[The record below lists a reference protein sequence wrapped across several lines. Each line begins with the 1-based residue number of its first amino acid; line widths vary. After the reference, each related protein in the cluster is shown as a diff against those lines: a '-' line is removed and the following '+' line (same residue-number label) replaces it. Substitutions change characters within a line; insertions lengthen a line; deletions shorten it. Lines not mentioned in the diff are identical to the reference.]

1 MNSSL
6 NELVRVAGLCNL
18 LLIGAP
24 KQRNLALVRFF
35 LNACNLKP
43 REGAMVA
50 SRSEVQ
56 NSLEGKVYSN
66 AFLLGHMPNA
76 GFIISV
82 DLPSTVRFDESFEVE
97 ASLQSGKRLR
107 GEAVLKDHYGGTKG
121 HHTSL
126 YILVLDDVRRADI
139 EDLSSLTIDRVS
151 FGLEGGKITLMNFY

>member
-1 MNSSL
+1 
-6 NELVRVAGLCNL
+6 
-18 LLIGAP
+18 
-24 KQRNLALVRFF
+24 
-35 LNACNLKP
+35 
-43 REGAMVA
+43 MVA

-56 NSLEGKVYSN
+56 NSIEGKVYSN